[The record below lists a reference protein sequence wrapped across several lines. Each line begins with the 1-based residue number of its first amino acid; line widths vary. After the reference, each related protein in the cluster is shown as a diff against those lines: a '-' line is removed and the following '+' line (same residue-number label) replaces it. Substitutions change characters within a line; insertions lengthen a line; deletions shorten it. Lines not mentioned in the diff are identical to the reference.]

1 MISLPRC
8 RFQTRIR
15 MLNIVSKTDMRK
27 EIEEIPLAIERLLSA
42 PENKIQ
48 KAADALRDLNPK
60 LIATF
65 AGQGLQS

>member
-1 MISLPRC
+1 
-8 RFQTRIR
+8 
-15 MLNIVSKTDMRK
+15 MRK

-48 KAADALRDLNPK
+48 KAADAMRDLNPK
-60 LIATF
+60 LITTF